1 MMPARLL
8 PWLIAVL
15 FAVLALLFGVTPLV
29 DARRQRLLRQC
40 LLDMCDVLNV
50 NGVDYWCDFGTLL
63 GYYRDH
69 DVIRTDYDVDLCLL
83 AEERAKLIRLVPAF
97 KACGYTL
104 TDSNGTTKLVI
115 RIANDRTGYYAD
127 VYVYLTEG
135 PMARSTFR
143 SVEDVP
149 LALVSDRVEV
159 PFLGGAIRVPRQVEP
174 LLLHRYGPGFRV
186 PRRGDQGLA
195 YGYSRI
201 RTLVRILENN
211 CLGIWSVVR
220 SPWAS

>member
-1 MMPARLL
+1 MAG
-8 PWLIAVL
+8 
-15 FAVLALLFGVTPLV
+15 VLAGFCVMAVVVIGVLVGITPLV

-40 LLDMCDVLNV
+40 LLDMCDVLNSH
-50 NGVDYWCDFGTLL
+50 GVDYWCDFGTLL

-69 DVIRTDYDVDLCLL
+69 DVIRSDYDVDLCLL
-83 AEERAKLIRLVPAF
+83 AEEKPALIGLVSAF
-97 KACGYTL
+97 KARGYTL

-127 VYVYLTEG
+127 TYVYRVDG

-149 LALVSDRVEV
+149 LALVANRVAV
-159 PFLGGAIRVPRQVEP
+159 PFLGGTIRIPQDVEP
-174 LLLHRYGPGFRV
+174 LLLHRYGPTYRV

-201 RTLVRILENN
+201 RTLVRLLENN
-211 CLGIWSVVR
+211 LLGIWSIVR
-220 SPWAS
+220 PLWTR